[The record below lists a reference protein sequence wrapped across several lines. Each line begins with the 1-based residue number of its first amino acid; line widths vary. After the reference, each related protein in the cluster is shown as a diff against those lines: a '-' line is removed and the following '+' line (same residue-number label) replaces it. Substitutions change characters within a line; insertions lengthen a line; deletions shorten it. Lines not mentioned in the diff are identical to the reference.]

1 MPTLPASKEALAALF
16 RSLGARAPEDWV
28 QHVPEDPSSQ
38 LARYMFLKQAWDSV
52 AQEGDTKWIDEPIS
66 RSATNP
72 DEPYAGLGQ
81 SLQKILAAGI
91 TRDDITE
98 LSRCLQAGML
108 FRIAYLLDGRA
119 YPIDGLEHIDWALF
133 RTDEEGNPTK
143 DQIAGLHESVLETD
157 PTRREMRPR
166 SANSDV

>member
-1 MPTLPASKEALAALF
+1 MQPPAASNEELVALF
-16 RSLGARAPEDWV
+16 RGLGAHSPEDWV
-28 QHVPEDPSSQ
+28 QHLPEDPSTH

-52 AQEGDTKWIDEPIS
+52 AQEGDTKWMDDAIT
-66 RSATNP
+66 RSEQHP

-81 SLQKILAAGI
+81 SLQKVLAAGVP
-91 TRDDITE
+91 REDITE
-98 LSRCLQAGML
+98 LARCLQAGML
-108 FRIAYLLDGRA
+108 FRIAYLLDGRS
-119 YPIDGLEHIDWALF
+119 YPVKGLEHIDWALF

-166 SANSDV
+166 RANVDA